1 MVIRKA
7 MFSKNKGGSLMIEL
21 IVAMAIL
28 TACLLP
34 LAYSI
39 FSERRLARAS
49 YQRAI
54 AMELVDGEMEILAA
68 GEWRAFAPGK
78 HPYSVRAAAATN
90 LPPGEY
96 LLTVDPGKLRL
107 EWQPG
112 VKRHGGAVVRELI
125 LK

>member
-7 MFSKNKGGSLMIEL
+7 TFSKRLGGSLMIEL

-39 FSERRLARAS
+39 FSERRLARSS

-68 GEWRAFAPGK
+68 GEWRAFAAGK
-78 HPYSVRAAAATN
+78 HFYPVRANAATN
-90 LPPGEY
+90 LPPGKF
-96 LLTVDPGKLRL
+96 LLTVEPGKVRL

-112 VKRHGGAVVRELI
+112 IKRHGGAVVRELV

>member
-1 MVIRKA
+1 MVIHKSTI
-7 MFSKNKGGSLMIEL
+7 SKRVGGALMIEL

-28 TACLLP
+28 TGALLP

-78 HPYSVRAAAATN
+78 HVYPVRSAATTN
-90 LPPGEY
+90 LPPGEF
-96 LLTVDPGKLRL
+96 LLTVEPGKVRL

-112 VKRHGGAVVRELI
+112 IKRHGGAVV
-125 LK
+125 